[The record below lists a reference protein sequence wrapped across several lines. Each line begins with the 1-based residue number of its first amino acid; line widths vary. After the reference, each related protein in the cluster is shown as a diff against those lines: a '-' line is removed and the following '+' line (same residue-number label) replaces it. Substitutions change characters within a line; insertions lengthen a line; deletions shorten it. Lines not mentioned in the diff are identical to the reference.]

1 MRRSHGPSWFEDRED
16 HMRRN
21 AGGLK
26 ELRGASADSQEEW
39 VSQFYNPTELN
50 SSSSQNE
57 PETMLQSLQV
67 RGQSRR
73 LSFWSSGTLKAENSG
88 LLGLLAYVIWR

>member
-1 MRRSHGPSWFEDRED
+1 
-16 HMRRN
+16 MRRN

-39 VSQFYNPTELN
+39 VSRFYNPTELN

-57 PETMLQSLQV
+57 SETGCFRASRLEASLEDTV
-67 RGQSRR
+67 ILVFWYLKSRELR
-73 LSFWSSGTLKAENSG
+73 TAWTSG
-88 LLGLLAYVIWR
+88 LCNLEIVNGI